1 MTDEQRTD
9 QTSTA
14 AAMKTIKDAYTSTNL
29 AGLLGISDRSVRD
42 RAKREGWQARSA
54 RVRGGGN
61 EWLIASMPEDTA
73 IAIRSAELREI
84 ATAEQDY
91 APVPV
96 NELSPMDAERR
107 AKALARSDLVRM
119 YMGWLRKHGTTVQA
133 RADFMAAYEGGAW
146 PELLQKVGKT
156 SWKTLERWKVQQR
169 RAGDL
174 MAIADKRGLAH
185 RGKSL
190 LTERHR
196 QIILGKALHINN
208 PSISYVCNQVPALCM
223 AEGLHVP
230 SPATIRR
237 FLSQYM
243 GDCYAEWTFVREG
256 KKAWNDK
263 AAIWFERNW
272 GLVEVGDIL
281 IADGHTL
288 NFETTNPDTGKPC
301 RMTMVLWYDGAS
313 NYPLGW
319 ELMPTENT
327 ACISAALRR
336 ACIRLGKRPRI
347 AYLDNGKA
355 FRARHF
361 KGCADFRQA
370 GIVGLYEDLGVE
382 VIHAWAYHGQSKPV
396 ERFFGTFHELENWVP
411 SYTGRSIDTKPARLH
426 RGETVHRKLYDALGG
441 RPLTV
446 LETHAAIAHFFDAYV
461 LRPQRGHLAG
471 RTPREVFMAGRGPG
485 LTADDLNRL
494 NLWMLSREVREVGR
508 GGTVGILGRRY
519 YAPELYGKKHAVVV
533 RYDDQ
538 RPQSVLVYATDGRFL
553 AEAQEMQTLHPA
565 AYYLGEGEHREQL
578 ADALAIRREQEK
590 LAGASARALL
600 DAVVIPEH
608 QQRMA
613 QLASYAPMAAL
624 PDGERALPDPAP
636 RELPIPTV
644 TDEERRAHEALL
656 TECRARIAARP
667 AYEAPSFFSSPLD
680 RYEYLF
686 QVSEVQGLTL
696 TEDDAAF
703 KAEYEKSSEYSEVAL
718 PRYEQQRRLLARM
731 AAMEACAS

>member
-1 MTDEQRTD
+1 
-9 QTSTA
+9 
-14 AAMKTIKDAYTSTNL
+14 MKTFKDAYTAGEL
-29 AGLLGISDRSVRD
+29 AAALGVTD
-42 RAKREGWQARSA
+42 RAVQMRARREGWQAR
-54 RVRGGGN
+54 RRPGRGGGN
-61 EWLIASMPEDTA
+61 EWLVVSMPEGTA
-73 IAIRSAELREI
+73 LAVRMAEERTAVAAAASAHPS
-84 ATAEQDY
+84 TPS
-91 APVPV
+91 APSTLPGAPAP
-96 NELSPMDAERR
+96 LDPKRR
-107 AKALARSDLVRM
+107 QQALARLDLVRL
-119 YMGWLRKHGTTVQA
+119 YLDWLRRHGKSVQS
-133 RADFMAAYEGGAW
+133 RADFLAAYDGGAW
-146 PELLQKVGKT
+146 PQLLATVGPV

-208 PSISYVCNQVPALCM
+208 PAISYVCNQVTGLCK

-237 FLSQYM
+237 FLNQYM
-243 GDCYAEWTFVREG
+243 GDCYAEWTFIREG

-301 RMTMVLWYDGAS
+301 RMTMVLWFDGAS

-327 ACISAALRR
+327 ASISAALRR
-336 ACIRLGKRPRI
+336 ACIRLGKVPRI

-355 FRARHF
+355 FRAKHF

-370 GIVGLYEDLGVE
+370 GIVGLYEDLGVQ
-382 VIHAWAYHGQSKPV
+382 VIHAWAYHGQSKPI

-411 SYTGRSIDTKPARLH
+411 SYTGRSIDTKPARMH
-426 RGETVHRKLYDALGG
+426 RGEAMHRKLYDALGG

-446 LETHAAIAHFFDAYV
+446 QETHAAIAHFFDAYV
-461 LRPQRGHLAG
+461 LRPQRGHLDG
-471 RTPREVFMAGRGPG
+471 RTPHEIFSAGRGPG

-494 NLWMLSREVREVGR
+494 NLWMLSREVREIDR
-508 GGTVGILGRRY
+508 GGTVRLLGRRY
-519 YAPELYGKKHAVVV
+519 FAPELYGKKHAVVV

-538 RPQSVLVYATDGRFL
+538 RPHSVLVYATDGRFL
-553 AEAQEMQTLHPA
+553 AEAREMQTLHPA
-565 AYYLGEGEHREQL
+565 AYYLGEAEHREQL

-590 LAGASARALL
+590 LAGASSRALL

-608 QQRMA
+608 RQRMA
-613 QLASYAPMAAL
+613 QLASDAPAAL
-624 PDGERALPDPAP
+624 PEGERAIPAP
-636 RELPIPTV
+636 ARRELPIPAVTPTV
-644 TDEERRAHEALL
+644 TDDERRAHDAMLAEH
-656 TECRARIAARP
+656 RARMAARP
-667 AYEAPSFFSSPLD
+667 AYEAPSFFASQLD
-680 RYEYLF
+680 RYEFLF
-686 QVSEVQGLTL
+686 QVSEVQGLPL
-696 TEDDAAF
+696 TEADAAF
-703 KAEYEKSSEYSEVAL
+703 KAEYEQSDEYLEVAL
-718 PRYEQQRRLLARM
+718 PRYEQQRRLIARM
-731 AAMEACAS
+731 AAMEARAS

>member
-1 MTDEQRTD
+1 
-9 QTSTA
+9 
-14 AAMKTIKDAYTSTNL
+14 MKTIKEAYATQEL
-29 AGLLGISDRSVRD
+29 IRLLGLSTHTSVNR
-42 RAKREGWQARSA
+42 RAEREGWDSRKRQG
-54 RVRGGGN
+54 RGGGN

-73 IAIRSAELREI
+73 LAIRSAELREI

-96 NELSPMDAERR
+96 NELSPMDATRR
-107 AKALARSDLVRM
+107 ALALARSDLVRL

-208 PSISYVCNQVPALCM
+208 PAISYVCNQVTGLCK

-237 FLSQYM
+237 FLNQYM
-243 GDCYAEWTFVREG
+243 GDCYAEWTFIREG

-301 RMTMVLWYDGAS
+301 RMTMVLWFDGAS

-327 ACISAALRR
+327 ASISAALRR
-336 ACIRLGKRPRI
+336 ACIRLGKVPRI

-355 FRARHF
+355 FRAKHF

-370 GIVGLYEDLGVE
+370 GIVGLYEDLGVQ
-382 VIHAWAYHGQSKPV
+382 VIHAWAYHGQSKPI

-411 SYTGRSIDTKPARLH
+411 SYTGRSIDTKPARMH
-426 RGETVHRKLYDALGG
+426 RGEAMHRKLYDALGG
-441 RPLTV
+441 RPLTMQ
-446 LETHAAIAHFFDAYV
+446 ETHAAIAHFFDAYV

-471 RTPREVFMAGRGPG
+471 RTPHEIFSAGRGPG

-494 NLWMLSREVREVGR
+494 NLWMLSREVREIDR
-508 GGTVGILGRRY
+508 GGTVRLLGRRY

-590 LAGASARALL
+590 LAGASSRALL

-608 QQRMA
+608 RQRMA
-613 QLASYAPMAAL
+613 QLASDAPSAL
-624 PDGERALPDPAP
+624 PEGENAIPAP
-636 RELPIPTV
+636 ARRELPTI
-644 TDEERRAHEALL
+644 TDDERRAHDAMLAEH
-656 TECRARIAARP
+656 RARMAARP
-667 AYEAPSFFSSPLD
+667 AYEAPSFFASQLD
-680 RYEYLF
+680 RYEFLF
-686 QVSEVQGLTL
+686 QISEVQGLPL
-696 TEDDAAF
+696 TEADATF
-703 KAEYEKSSEYSEVAL
+703 KAEYEQSDEYLEVAL
-718 PRYEQQRRLLARM
+718 PRYEQQRRLIARM
-731 AAMEACAS
+731 AAMEARAS